1 MSFTPYIHFQGNCA
15 QAMRFY
21 ADVFG
26 ASDLWFQKYSDAP
39 EDVGVPKSS
48 DRIMH
53 AHFSVDGQSLM
64 GADFP
69 DGFEG
74 DPQKA
79 VSISFAVKTLEEGHM
94 IFDRLAEGGDIL
106 MPFSKTFWSPG
117 YGMLK
122 DQFGTHWMISIPG

>member
-15 QAMRFY
+15 EAMTFY
-21 ADVFG
+21 AQVFG
-26 ASDLWFQKYSDAP
+26 ATDLYFQKFSDAP

-48 DRIMH
+48 NRIMH
-53 AHFSVDGQSLM
+53 AHFSVNGGSLM
-64 GADFP
+64 GSDFP

-79 VSISFAVKTLEEGHM
+79 VSVSFVVKTLEQGQAV
-94 IFDRLAEGGDIL
+94 FDQLVVGGDVL

-117 YGMLK
+117 FGMLK
-122 DQFGTHWMISIPG
+122 DRFGTHWMISIPG